1 MLCSIKLCISHT
13 SFVPQNIWWEVRTG
27 QSICNK
33 TLLYLCRKRA
43 KKKKKINQTQLKAS
57 IPTDWASYL
66 ELFSFSF
73 PLALSKIIHFSFRNR
88 TKSIFFYF
96 SYLSKKYFL
105 FFMNHDYNFF
115 MVPSYNSQVVQFND
129 YCQLP
134 FILNLEFYHF

>member
-1 MLCSIKLCISHT
+1 MQKK
-13 SFVPQNIWWEVRTG
+13 G
-27 QSICNK
+27 KNK
-33 TLLYLCRKRA
+33 I
-43 KKKKKINQTQLKAS
+43 KINQTRLKAS

-66 ELFSFSF
+66 EPFSFSF

-105 FFMNHDYNFF
+105 FFMNHAYNFF

-134 FILNLEFYHF
+134 FILNLEFYHFLVLYEFLRQRLQFLYFTHYFISIFWSKDNNLFGWHL